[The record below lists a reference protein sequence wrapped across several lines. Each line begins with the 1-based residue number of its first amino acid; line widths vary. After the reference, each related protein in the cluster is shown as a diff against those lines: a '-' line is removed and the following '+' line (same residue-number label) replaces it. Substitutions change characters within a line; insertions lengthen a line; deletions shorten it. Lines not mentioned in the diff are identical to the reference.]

1 MKLTRIVIKDLT
13 DYVPEFLGSRF
24 YTTYLSPKIV
34 HEEGYIIDF
43 TGCKYLGWGLM
54 RDLYIVNKYRGGLV
68 VTGLSAEMLDGLFKF
83 WKVMRDESSALSD
96 SKVNSED
103 RSNLIEGIFD

>member
-13 DYVPEFLGSRF
+13 DYAPEFLGSRF

-34 HEEGYIIDF
+34 HDEGYIIDF
-43 TGCKYLGWGLM
+43 TGCKYLGWGFM
-54 RDLYIVNKYRGGLV
+54 RDLYIINKYRGGLV

-83 WKVMRDESSALSD
+83 WKGMRDGSSTCSD
-96 SKVNSED
+96 TKVNFED
-103 RSNLIEGIFD
+103 RSNLTEGIFD